1 MDWIILYRICDAF
14 NGRYRIGDGIGERFN
29 GKGGIGDGFD
39 STAFAWLAVCG
50 LILNVNM
57 YCGIDDIL
65 QQKKRIKLMKAY
77 QINDGLNDT
86 KKEVFNVLIRDGIG
100 DGFNGK
106 GGRYFE
112 FLLLPF

>member
-1 MDWIILYRICDAF
+1 MILCRIFDAF
-14 NGRYRIGDGIGERFN
+14 NGLYRIGDGIGEQFN
-29 GKGGIGDGFD
+29 CKGGIEDGFD
-39 STAFAWLAVCG
+39 SIALARLAVCG

-86 KKEVFNVLIRDGIG
+86 KKEVFIVLIRDGIG

-106 GGRYFE
+106 GRRYFD
-112 FLLLPF
+112 LLLLLFQL